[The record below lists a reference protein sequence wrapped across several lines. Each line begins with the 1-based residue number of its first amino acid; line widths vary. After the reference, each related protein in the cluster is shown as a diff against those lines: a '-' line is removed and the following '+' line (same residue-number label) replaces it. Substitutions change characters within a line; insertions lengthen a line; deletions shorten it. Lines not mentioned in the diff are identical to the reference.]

1 MTKKERSDRSPRRRR
16 KAAGRKS
23 TFLRKALGLI
33 ILFFVV
39 AGLAFAWRTNG
50 QNLAGKDA
58 FSQTEADIP
67 VYTLIVGVD
76 DEQPQQCNFVALAA
90 VNKDKH
96 HVDLIVLPDNT
107 KIEGRKEKGPQTLAS
122 VYGEVGLTLLQAVV
136 EDMFHVSVKNHIIF
150 TQESFRKLMDMNGGM
165 DMYVEKNMYHAD
177 NTGQTDINL
186 FQGYQHLSSDEALGY
201 MRYLDSDGDLAR
213 ARRQL
218 RFIKLFLTEQLKH
231 YGLTNAVEIYRFWTS
246 VDSDISTKDM
256 AKLVY
261 AFGGTNVSDF
271 SFYILP
277 GESSTI
283 RSDKALDNADYWV
296 YDPIEAQKLI
306 GMTNNSLASDVTF
319 VPERPVSSGE
329 KDSKDNKDGR
339 DKSTKDGS
347 KKSDGKDNDKAGAG
361 ALPNTTKTK
370 GSNQ

>member
-1 MTKKERSDRSPRRRR
+1 M
-16 KAAGRKS
+16 
-23 TFLRKALGLI
+23 
-33 ILFFVV
+33 
-39 AGLAFAWRTNG
+39 
-50 QNLAGKDA
+50 
-58 FSQTEADIP
+58 
-67 VYTLIVGVD
+67 
-76 DEQPQQCNFVALAA
+76 
-90 VNKDKH
+90 
-96 HVDLIVLPDNT
+96 
-107 KIEGRKEKGPQTLAS
+107 
-122 VYGEVGLTLLQAVV
+122 
-136 EDMFHVSVKNHIIF
+136 
-150 TQESFRKLMDMNGGM
+150 
-165 DMYVEKNMYHAD
+165 
-177 NTGQTDINL
+177 
-186 FQGYQHLSSDEALGY
+186 
-201 MRYLDSDGDLAR
+201 
-213 ARRQL
+213 
-218 RFIKLFLTEQLKH
+218 
-231 YGLTNAVEIYRFWTS
+231 EIYRFWTS

-347 KKSDGKDNDKAGAG
+347 KKSDGKDSDKGGAG
-361 ALPNTTKTK
+361 ALPNTPKTK